1 MQIDNRLLDDIAR
14 VAGGAVGALAGVR
27 SEVEELVKQRLER
40 LFAEMDL
47 VPREDF
53 EAVRAM
59 AQKARL
65 EQEALEKRV
74 AVLEAALAEK
84 KAPKT
89 KRSKAP
95 AASSRAAKPDAGKSS

>member
-53 EAVRAM
+53 EAVWAM
-59 AQKARL
+59 ARKARL

-74 AVLEAALAEK
+74 AALEASLAKK
-84 KAPKT
+84 KASKT
-89 KRSKAP
+89 KRPKAP
-95 AASSRAAKPDAGKSS
+95 AASSPAAEPDAEKAG